1 MADDDLDLMQ
11 SLLEMADD
19 DDAISGSPEFKARPA
34 EPLDYFV
41 QSAHTENAPP
51 NKRARI
57 IPARPLAEG
66 KSVRNCIFVDIW
78 PGPDT

>member
-19 DDAISGSPEFKARPA
+19 DDAVSDSPEFKARPA
-34 EPLDYFV
+34 EPLEYFV
-41 QSAHTENAPP
+41 QTAHTENAPP
-51 NKRARI
+51 NKRAKI

-66 KSVRNCIFVDIW
+66 KSARNCAFVDTW
-78 PGPDT
+78 P